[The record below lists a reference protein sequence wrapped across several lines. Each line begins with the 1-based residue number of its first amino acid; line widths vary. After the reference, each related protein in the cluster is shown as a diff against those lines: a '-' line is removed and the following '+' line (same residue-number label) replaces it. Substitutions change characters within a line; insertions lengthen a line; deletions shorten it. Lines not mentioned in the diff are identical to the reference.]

1 MSTDVAAIQSNF
13 LYNFS
18 IIAMPNGYNGTSKIL
33 EIHSIKQPLQLEMK
47 VKYHTVQS
55 KVLTNSCFYK
65 LLISLPHRLHFPHFF
80 ICIQQATVAC
90 TISNNRWAQQNQ
102 PIHKVDVIL
111 QSLPT

>member
-13 LYNFS
+13 LYHFS

-65 LLISLPHRLHFPHFF
+65 LLISLPHRLHFPHFLSAYSKLQLHAQYQIIDGHNKTNLF
-80 ICIQQATVAC
+80 I
-90 TISNNRWAQQNQ
+90 
-102 PIHKVDVIL
+102 KL
-111 QSLPT
+111 M